1 MPPFREVFFNID
13 GHVLFYSMA
22 ALASAVFAYGL
33 VRRWQFWT
41 SGWREA
47 RDGGFDLGLVLGRV
61 LLNTSFFRGDPLGG
75 LTHMLIMWA
84 FVLLFIGTVLS
95 TLDHWF
101 VSFLRGDL
109 YLAYAFVLD
118 LAGIALMA
126 GVALAYL
133 RRYVLKRGK
142 MQTVE
147 RDHVVLSLL
156 FVLALTGF
164 LVEGFRLDAVALPW
178 AEPSPVG
185 MWIAAVSDRP
195 VSDALDAHQM
205 WWWIHATASL
215 FLVAY
220 FPFSKFTHAF
230 AASVNLALEGMRS
243 TSFLTLEERE
253 ALKSDFSF
261 RHLVMMD
268 ACTQC
273 DRCTSVCPSHAA
285 GEPLSP
291 RGIMD
296 ETGHFAHAK
305 AGFGFLPRG
314 AAAAEAS
321 APKAQAAGDQ
331 VWNCTTC
338 GHCQVACPSAISP
351 MDLIREVR
359 TARIEAGEGVP
370 ENVQGMLESVY
381 KFKNPWEG
389 TRGKRL
395 EWASGLDV
403 PVLAEGAGERRCF
416 YVGCTIAYD
425 PRLHGIGRSSV
436 AAFRAAGLGFAVLG
450 KEETCCGEVVR
461 GVGEDGLFTE
471 MATGSLDTFD
481 RYGITEIVTPC
492 PHGLHTFTN
501 HYGRLDQAMKGRKA
515 VHVSQALEAAVAS
528 GALVLE
534 GRGRR
539 KVTYHDPCFLG
550 RRGGVFDAP
559 RNVLRS
565 IPGIELVEMERS
577 RENSF
582 CCGGGGGRMWVEGG
596 GEEKMSE
603 IRLREAVG
611 TGAEIMV
618 TACPFCFTNF
628 DDAVKTAGFEG
639 RFAVKDLTEL
649 VAEAL
654 PGGSA
659 T

>member
-1 MPPFREVFFNID
+1 MLPFREVFFNID
-13 GHVLFYSMA
+13 QHLLFYALA
-22 ALASAVFAYGL
+22 ALATAVFVYGIVL
-33 VRRWQFWT
+33 RWRFWS

-47 RDGGFDLGLVLGRV
+47 RDGGFDLGLVLGRG
-61 LLNTSFFRGDPLGG
+61 LANTSFFRSDPLGG
-75 LTHMLIMWA
+75 LTHMLIMWG

-101 VSFLRGDL
+101 VPFLKGDV
-109 YLAYAFVLD
+109 YLVYASVLD

-126 GVALAYL
+126 GVVLAYL
-133 RRYVLKRGK
+133 RRFVLKRGR
-142 MQTVE
+142 METVE
-147 RDHVVLSLL
+147 RDHVVLGLL
-156 FVLALTGF
+156 FFLALTGF
-164 LVEGFRLDAVALPW
+164 LVEGFRLDAAPPPW

-185 MWIAAVSDRP
+185 MWIAAVSDRS
-195 VSDALDAHQM
+195 VSEALNAHQA
-205 WWWIHATASL
+205 WWWIHAMASL

-220 FPFSKFTHAF
+220 FPFSKFNHVF
-230 AASVNLALEGMRS
+230 AAGVNLTLEGMRS

-273 DRCTSVCPSHAA
+273 DRCTVVCPSHAA

-291 RGIMD
+291 RGVVD
-296 ETGHFAHAK
+296 ETGHFARTK
-305 AGFGFLPRG
+305 AGFGLLPHPEP
-314 AAAAEAS
+314 EAPL
-321 APKAQAAGDQ
+321 AKARAAGDQ
-331 VWNCTTC
+331 IWNCTTC
-338 GHCQVACPSAISP
+338 GHCQTACPSAISP
-351 MDLIREVR
+351 MELIREVR

-381 KFKNPWEG
+381 KFKNPWGG
-389 TRGKRL
+389 TKSKRL

-403 PVLAEGAGERRCF
+403 PVLSEGAGEKRCF

-425 PRLHGIGRSSV
+425 PRLHVIGRSSV

-471 MATGSLDTFD
+471 MAAGSMDTFD
-481 RYGITEIVTPC
+481 RYVIGEIVTPC

-501 HYGRLDQAMKGRKA
+501 HYARLDQAMKGRKA
-515 VHVSQALEAAVAS
+515 LHVSQALEAALAS
-528 GALVLE
+528 GALTLE
-534 GRGRR
+534 GRGTR

-550 RRGGVFDAP
+550 RRGGVYDAP
-559 RNVLRS
+559 RNVLRA
-565 IPGIELVEMERS
+565 IPGVELVEMGRS

-582 CCGGGGGRMWVEGG
+582 CCGGGGGRMWTEGG

-639 RFAVKDLTEL
+639 RIAVKDLTEL

-654 PGGSA
+654 PGSDA

>member
-1 MPPFREVFFNID
+1 MLPFREVFFNID
-13 GHVLFYSMA
+13 QHLLFYGMA
-22 ALASAVFAYGL
+22 ALATAVFVYGMVL
-33 VRRWQFWT
+33 RWRFWS
-41 SGWREA
+41 SGWPEA
-47 RDGGFDLGLVLGRV
+47 RDGGFDVGLVLGRA
-61 LLNTSFFRGDPLGG
+61 LLNTSFFRRDPLGG
-75 LTHMLIMWA
+75 LTHMLIMWG

-101 VSFLRGDL
+101 LPFLSGGV
-109 YLAYAFVLD
+109 YLVYALVLD

-133 RRYVLKRGK
+133 RRFVLKRGR

-147 RDHVVLSLL
+147 RDHVVLGLL
-156 FVLALTGF
+156 FFLALTGF
-164 LVEGFRLDAVALPW
+164 LVEGFRLDAAPPPW

-185 MWIAAVSDRP
+185 MWIAAVSDRS
-195 VSDALDAHQM
+195 VTEALNAHQA
-205 WWWIHATASL
+205 WWWIHAAASL

-220 FPFSKFTHAF
+220 FPFSKFAHVF
-230 AASVNLALEGMRS
+230 AAGVNLTLEGMRS
-243 TSFLTLEERE
+243 TSFLNLEERE

-273 DRCTSVCPSHAA
+273 DRCTAVCPSHAA

-291 RGIMD
+291 RGIVD
-296 ETGHFAHAK
+296 ETGHFARGK
-305 AGFGFLPRG
+305 AGFGLLPHPAPEPS
-314 AAAAEAS
+314 AA
-321 APKAQAAGDQ
+321 KARAAGDQ
-331 VWNCTTC
+331 IWNCTTC
-338 GHCQVACPSAISP
+338 GHCQAACPSAISP
-351 MDLIREVR
+351 MELIREVR

-381 KFKNPWEG
+381 TFKNPWEG
-389 TRGKRL
+389 AKSKRL

-403 PVLAEGAGERRCF
+403 PVLSEGADEKRCL

-425 PRLHGIGRSSV
+425 PRLHGIGRSTV
-436 AAFRAAGLGFAVLG
+436 AAFRVAGLGFAVLG

-471 MATGSLDTFD
+471 MAAGSLDTFD
-481 RYGITEIVTPC
+481 RYGIGEIVTPC

-528 GALVLE
+528 GALTLE

-550 RRGGVFDAP
+550 RRGGVYDAP

-565 IPGIELVEMERS
+565 IPGVELVEMGRS

-582 CCGGGGGRMWVEGG
+582 CCGGGGGRMWTEGG

-639 RFAVKDLTEL
+639 RIVVKDLTEL

-654 PGGSA
+654 PGSNA